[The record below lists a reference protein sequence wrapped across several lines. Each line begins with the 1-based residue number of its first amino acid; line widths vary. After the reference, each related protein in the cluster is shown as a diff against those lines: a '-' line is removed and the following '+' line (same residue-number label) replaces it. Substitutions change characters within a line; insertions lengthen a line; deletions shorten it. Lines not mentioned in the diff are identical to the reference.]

1 MSGDRVRRGAQVVR
15 PSVQEAVAKQ
25 SERNGSS
32 PLSMLRSSGHV
43 TLVMVYK
50 KQLIRNIVCFT

>member
-1 MSGDRVRRGAQVVR
+1 MGLVSGDRVRRGAQVVR

-32 PLSMLRSSGHV
+32 PLSILRSSGHV
-43 TLVMVYK
+43 NVLSENMLSL
-50 KQLIRNIVCFT
+50 QGAP